1 MQETWVQSLIWEN
14 PTCHEAAKPVH
25 HKSWA
30 WALEPWNQSY
40 WAHEPMS
47 HNYQSPSALEPA
59 LHKRSLH
66 NEQPVRTTTKSPP
79 LTTTRGKPTQQW
91 DPAQPK
97 IKKFKKKSFA
107 WFPPRHFAFCV
118 YHINDTGWL
127 EIKISTKTTT
137 GTTKD
142 TDNSFFERY
151 AIKQPW
157 IEF

>member
-1 MQETWVQSLIWEN
+1 MFSPGHQKLSHRNSLLRGFPGGSVVKNPLPMQETWVQSLIWEN

-79 LTTTRGKPTQQW
+79 LTTTRGKPTQHW

-97 IKKFKKKSFA
+97 IKKFKKKNLLHDFHLDILLFVFIILMILA
-107 WFPPRHFAFCV
+107 
-118 YHINDTGWL
+118 GL
-127 EIKISTKTTT
+127 K
-137 GTTKD
+137 
-142 TDNSFFERY
+142 
-151 AIKQPW
+151 
-157 IEF
+157 